1 MKLSLVGAAG
11 KMGKALTSEV
21 QHNKEFEITNYVVKP
36 NSSLLGKDVGSIHF
50 NQQSNSLFVDDP
62 KNAFDMFVDFA
73 DAQNISSRIQMYKKH
88 CKPLIFCSTGLSSD
102 EEKSIIALSEKMP
115 VFIAPNTSVVT
126 ALMKDFAKKI
136 SKIDQSLEIHISESH
151 NKSKK
156 DAPSGTAKDFARMLQ
171 LSTDKIEFDRTD
183 EDKNSHKIA
192 FSNNFESLELR
203 HDTANRSIYAQGALN
218 IAKWFYQ
225 RPKNL
230 YYCLL
235 YTSPSPRD

>member
-21 QHNKEFEITNYVVKP
+21 QQNKEFEITNYVVKP

-88 CKPLIFCSTGLSSD
+88 CKPLIFCSTGLSND

-126 ALMKDFAKKI
+126 ALIKDFAKKI
-136 SKIDQSLEIHISESH
+136 SKIDQSLKIHISESH

-230 YYCLL
+230 YYMQTLIEEIHE
-235 YTSPSPRD
+235 

>member
-11 KMGKALTSEV
+11 TMGKALTSEV

-88 CKPLIFCSTGLSSD
+88 CKPLIFCSTGLSND
-102 EEKSIIALSEKMP
+102 EEKNIIALSEKMP

-156 DAPSGTAKDFARMLQ
+156 DAPSGTARDFARMLQ

-230 YYCLL
+230 YYMQTLIEEIHE
-235 YTSPSPRD
+235 

>member
-11 KMGKALTSEV
+11 KVGKALTSEV
-21 QHNKEFEITNYVVKP
+21 QQNKEFEITNYVVKP

-230 YYCLL
+230 YYMQTLIEEIHE
-235 YTSPSPRD
+235 

>member
-21 QHNKEFEITNYVVKP
+21 QQNKEFEITNYVVKP
-36 NSSLLGKDVGSIHF
+36 NSFLVGKEVGSIHL
-50 NQQSNSLFVDDP
+50 NEKIDSLFVEDP

-88 CKPLIFCSTGLSSD
+88 CKPLIFCSTGLSND
-102 EEKSIIALSEKMP
+102 EEKNIIALSEKMP

-126 ALMKDFAKKI
+126 ALMKDFVKKI
-136 SKIDQSLEIHISESH
+136 SKIDQSSEIHISESH

-230 YYCLL
+230 YYMQTLIEEIHE
-235 YTSPSPRD
+235 

>member
-21 QHNKEFEITNYVVKP
+21 QQNKEFEITNYVVKP

-62 KNAFDMFVDFA
+62 KNAFDMFIDFA

-88 CKPLIFCSTGLSSD
+88 CKPLIFCSTGLSN
-102 EEKSIIALSEKMP
+102 EEEESIIALSEKMP

-230 YYCLL
+230 YYMQTLIEEIHE
-235 YTSPSPRD
+235 

>member
-21 QHNKEFEITNYVVKP
+21 QQNKEFEITNYVVKP
-36 NSSLLGKDVGSIHF
+36 NSFLVGKEVGSIHL
-50 NQQSNSLFVDDP
+50 NEKIDSLCVEDP

-88 CKPLIFCSTGLSSD
+88 FKPFIFCSTGLSND
-102 EEKSIIALSEKMP
+102 EEKNIIALSEKMP

-126 ALMKDFAKKI
+126 ALMKDFVKKI

-230 YYCLL
+230 YYMQTLIEEIHE
-235 YTSPSPRD
+235 

>member
-126 ALMKDFAKKI
+126 AMMKDFAKKI

-230 YYCLL
+230 YYMQTLIEEIHE
-235 YTSPSPRD
+235 

>member
-11 KMGKALTSEV
+11 RMGKALTSEV

-230 YYCLL
+230 YYMQTLIEEIHE
-235 YTSPSPRD
+235 

>member
-88 CKPLIFCSTGLSSD
+88 CKPLIFCSTGLSND
-102 EEKSIIALSEKMP
+102 EEKNIIALSEKMP

-126 ALMKDFAKKI
+126 ALMKDFANKI

-230 YYCLL
+230 YYMQTLIEEIHE
-235 YTSPSPRD
+235 

>member
-192 FSNNFESLELR
+192 FSNNFESLKLR
-203 HDTANRSIYAQGALN
+203 HDTTNRSIYAQGALN

-230 YYCLL
+230 YYMQTLIEEIHE
-235 YTSPSPRD
+235 

>member
-11 KMGKALTSEV
+11 KMGKALTAEV
-21 QHNKEFEITNYVVKP
+21 QQNKEFEITNYVVKP

-88 CKPLIFCSTGLSSD
+88 CKPLIFCSTGLSND
-102 EEKSIIALSEKMP
+102 EEKNIIALSEKMP

-230 YYCLL
+230 YYMQTLIEEIHE
-235 YTSPSPRD
+235 

>member
-21 QHNKEFEITNYVVKP
+21 QQNKEFEITNYVVKP
-36 NSSLLGKDVGSIHF
+36 NSFLVGKEVGSIHL
-50 NQQSNSLFVDDP
+50 NEKIDSLFVEDP

-88 CKPLIFCSTGLSSD
+88 CKPLIFCSTGLSND
-102 EEKSIIALSEKMP
+102 EEKNIIALSEKMP

-126 ALMKDFAKKI
+126 ALMKDFVKKI

-230 YYCLL
+230 YYMQTLIEEIHE
-235 YTSPSPRD
+235 

>member
-50 NQQSNSLFVDDP
+50 NQQSNSVFVDDP

-102 EEKSIIALSEKMP
+102 EEKSIITLSEKMP

-230 YYCLL
+230 YYMQTLIEEIHE
-235 YTSPSPRD
+235 

>member
-21 QHNKEFEITNYVVKP
+21 QQNKEFEITNYVVKP
-36 NSSLLGKDVGSIHF
+36 NSFLVGKEVGSIHL
-50 NQQSNSLFVDDP
+50 NEKIDSLFVEDP

-88 CKPLIFCSTGLSSD
+88 CKPLIFCSTGLSND
-102 EEKSIIALSEKMP
+102 EGKKIIALSEKMP

-126 ALMKDFAKKI
+126 ALMKDFVKKI

-192 FSNNFESLELR
+192 LSNNFESLELC

-230 YYCLL
+230 YYMQTLIEEIHE
-235 YTSPSPRD
+235 

>member
-136 SKIDQSLEIHISESH
+136 SKIDQSFEIHISESH

-230 YYCLL
+230 YHMQTLIEEIHE
-235 YTSPSPRD
+235 

>member
-21 QHNKEFEITNYVVKP
+21 QQNKEFEITNYVVKP
-36 NSSLLGKDVGSIHF
+36 NSFLVGKEVGSIHL
-50 NQQSNSLFVDDP
+50 NEKIDSLFVEDP

-88 CKPLIFCSTGLSSD
+88 CKPLIFCSTGLSND
-102 EEKSIIALSEKMP
+102 EEKNIIALSEKMP

-126 ALMKDFAKKI
+126 ALMKDFVKKI

-192 FSNNFESLELR
+192 FSNNFESLEIR

-230 YYCLL
+230 YYMQTLIEEIHE
-235 YTSPSPRD
+235 

>member
-21 QHNKEFEITNYVVKP
+21 QQNKEFEITNYVVKP

-88 CKPLIFCSTGLSSD
+88 CKPLIFCSTGLSNN

-230 YYCLL
+230 YYMQTLIEEIHE
-235 YTSPSPRD
+235 

>member
-1 MKLSLVGAAG
+1 MKVSLVGAAG
-11 KMGKALTSEV
+11 KRGKALTSEV

-50 NQQSNSLFVDDP
+50 NQQSNSLFVDNP

-230 YYCLL
+230 YYMQTLIEEIHE
-235 YTSPSPRD
+235 

>member
-11 KMGKALTSEV
+11 KMGKALISEV

-36 NSSLLGKDVGSIHF
+36 NSSILGKDVGSIHF

-156 DAPSGTAKDFARMLQ
+156 DAPSGTAKDFALMLQ

-230 YYCLL
+230 YYMQTLIEEIHE
-235 YTSPSPRD
+235 

>member
-21 QHNKEFEITNYVVKP
+21 QQNKEFEITNYVVKP

-88 CKPLIFCSTGLSSD
+88 CKPLIFCSTGLSSE

-230 YYCLL
+230 YYMQTLIEEIHE
-235 YTSPSPRD
+235 

>member
-156 DAPSGTAKDFARMLQ
+156 DAPSGTARDLARMLQ

-230 YYCLL
+230 YYMQTLIEEIHE
-235 YTSPSPRD
+235 

>member
-62 KNAFDMFVDFA
+62 KNAFDMFIDFA
-73 DAQNISSRIQMYKKH
+73 DAQNISSRVQMYKKH

-230 YYCLL
+230 YYMQTLIEEIHE
-235 YTSPSPRD
+235 

>member
-88 CKPLIFCSTGLSSD
+88 CKPLIFCSTGLSND
-102 EEKSIIALSEKMP
+102 EEKNIIALSEKMP

-156 DAPSGTAKDFARMLQ
+156 DAPSGTARDFARMLQ

-230 YYCLL
+230 YYMQTLIEEIHE
-235 YTSPSPRD
+235 

>member
-21 QHNKEFEITNYVVKP
+21 LKKQEFEITNYVVKP
-36 NSSLLGKDVGSIHF
+36 DSTLIGTDVVSLHPDKKI
-50 NQQSNSLFVDDP
+50 NSLFVDDP

-230 YYCLL
+230 YYMQTLIEEIHE
-235 YTSPSPRD
+235 

>member
-156 DAPSGTAKDFARMLQ
+156 DAPSGTAMDFARMLQ

-230 YYCLL
+230 YYMQTLIEEIHE
-235 YTSPSPRD
+235 

>member
-50 NQQSNSLFVDDP
+50 NQQSNSLFVDNP

-88 CKPLIFCSTGLSSD
+88 CKPLIFCSTGLSND

-230 YYCLL
+230 YYMQTLIEEIHE
-235 YTSPSPRD
+235 

>member
-21 QHNKEFEITNYVVKP
+21 QQNKEFEITNYVVKP
-36 NSSLLGKDVGSIHF
+36 NSSLLGKNVGSIHF

-156 DAPSGTAKDFARMLQ
+156 DAPSGTARDFARMLQ

-230 YYCLL
+230 YYMQTLIEEIHE
-235 YTSPSPRD
+235 

>member
-21 QHNKEFEITNYVVKP
+21 QQNKEFEITNYVVKP

-50 NQQSNSLFVDDP
+50 NQESNSLFVDDP

-88 CKPLIFCSTGLSSD
+88 CKPLIFCSTGLSND

-126 ALMKDFAKKI
+126 ALMKDFTKKI

-171 LSTDKIEFDRTD
+171 MSTDKIEFDRTD

-230 YYCLL
+230 YYMQTLIEEIHE
-235 YTSPSPRD
+235 

>member
-88 CKPLIFCSTGLSSD
+88 SKPLIFCSTGLSSD

-230 YYCLL
+230 YYMQTLIEEIHE
-235 YTSPSPRD
+235 

>member
-88 CKPLIFCSTGLSSD
+88 CKPLIFCSTGLSND

-126 ALMKDFAKKI
+126 ALMKDFVKKI

-230 YYCLL
+230 YYMQTLIEEIHE
-235 YTSPSPRD
+235 

>member
-21 QHNKEFEITNYVVKP
+21 QQNKEFEITNYVVKP

-136 SKIDQSLEIHISESH
+136 SKIDQSFEIHISESH

-171 LSTDKIEFDRTD
+171 LSTDNIEFERTD
-183 EDKNSHKIA
+183 EDKNSHKIT
-192 FSNNFESLELR
+192 FSSNFESLELR

-230 YYCLL
+230 YYMQTLIEEIHE
-235 YTSPSPRD
+235 

>member
-62 KNAFDMFVDFA
+62 KNAFDMFIDFA

-230 YYCLL
+230 YYMQTLIEEIHE
-235 YTSPSPRD
+235 

>member
-21 QHNKEFEITNYVVKP
+21 QQNKEFEITNYVVKP

-88 CKPLIFCSTGLSSD
+88 CKPLIFCSTGLSND

-115 VFIAPNTSVVT
+115 LFIAPNTSVVT

-156 DAPSGTAKDFARMLQ
+156 DAPSGTARDFARMLQ

-230 YYCLL
+230 YYMQTLIEEIHE
-235 YTSPSPRD
+235 

>member
-50 NQQSNSLFVDDP
+50 NQQSNCLFVDDP

-73 DAQNISSRIQMYKKH
+73 DAQNINSRIQMYKKH

-230 YYCLL
+230 YYMQTLIEEIHE
-235 YTSPSPRD
+235 

>member
-50 NQQSNSLFVDDP
+50 NQQSNSLFVDNP

-136 SKIDQSLEIHISESH
+136 SKIDQSLEIHIYESH

-230 YYCLL
+230 YYMQTLIEEIHE
-235 YTSPSPRD
+235 

>member
-21 QHNKEFEITNYVVKP
+21 QQNKEFEITNYVVKP
-36 NSSLLGKDVGSIHF
+36 NSSLLGRDVGSIHF

-88 CKPLIFCSTGLSSD
+88 CKPLIFCSTGLSND

-136 SKIDQSLEIHISESH
+136 SKIDQSFEIHISESH

-230 YYCLL
+230 YYMQTLIEEIHE
-235 YTSPSPRD
+235 

>member
-21 QHNKEFEITNYVVKP
+21 QQNKEFEITNYVVKP

-88 CKPLIFCSTGLSSD
+88 CKPLIFCSTGLSND

-126 ALMKDFAKKI
+126 ALMKDFTKKI

-230 YYCLL
+230 YYMQTLIEEIHE
-235 YTSPSPRD
+235 